1 MSLCINP
8 SCSKPHNPDN
18 HLFCQACGSELLLAG
33 RYRVTRLLSDKG
45 GFSNAYEVIDNHTP
59 KVLKVLTNN
68 HPHAV
73 ELFEKEA
80 RVLSQLN
87 HPGIPKGEGSFTYFP
102 RDSQTPLHCLVMEKI
117 EGMDLEEYQK
127 QRQNHPIDQ
136 KLALEWLTQ
145 LASILKE
152 VHRHNFFHR
161 DIKPS
166 NIIFKPNG
174 QLALIDFGAVRQV
187 TATIMAGKKNT
198 GIYTPGYA
206 SPEQEKGY
214 GMPQSDFYALGRTF
228 VYLLTGKEPT
238 DTAMYDLYNN
248 QLNWHS
254 HAPNIAPQLADFIDN
269 LMAEKANDRPANISG
284 FLKQLEAIKRELS
297 YRNPKIPQ
305 NVEENKIFLFQYA
318 GFWLRL
324 QSAITDAVVVTIL
337 AALIGGFISFR
348 LIKIGAFDDLRIID
362 FVTGI
367 RFGEENLIETV
378 LLCSIYTIL
387 GTSLLGFIIFNF
399 SIFCFISNPEL
410 FSKQDILII
419 STILVPVIL
428 GGFLKW
434 LYFILLESSWWQA
447 TFGKMILGLT
457 VTDLNGKRISWRRA
471 NKRYWVKLFSVMT
484 LYIGFMLAGWTKKK
498 RALHDII
505 AGTLIVKK
513 S

>member
-1 MSLCINP
+1 MSLCINT

-18 HLFCQACGSELLLAG
+18 HLFCQTCGSELLLAG

-102 RDSQTPLHCLVMEKI
+102 RDSQTPLYCLVMEKI

-152 VHRHNFFHR
+152 VHRHKFFHR

-166 NIIFKPNG
+166 NIIFQPNG

-214 GMPQSDFYALGRTF
+214 GMPQSDFYSLGRTF

-238 DTAMYDLYNN
+238 DAAMYDLYNN

-254 HAPNIAPQLADFIDN
+254 YAPHIAPQLAKFIDN
-269 LMAEKANDRPANISG
+269 LMADKANDRPANISG

-324 QSAITDAVVVTIL
+324 QSAITDAVVVTIF
-337 AALIGGFISFR
+337 AVLIGGFISFR
-348 LIKIGAFDDLRIID
+348 LIKIG
-362 FVTGI
+362 
-367 RFGEENLIETV
+367 
-378 LLCSIYTIL
+378 
-387 GTSLLGFIIFNF
+387 
-399 SIFCFISNPEL
+399 
-410 FSKQDILII
+410 
-419 STILVPVIL
+419 
-428 GGFLKW
+428 
-434 LYFILLESSWWQA
+434 
-447 TFGKMILGLT
+447 TF
-457 VTDLNGKRISWRRA
+457 
-471 NKRYWVKLFSVMT
+471 
-484 LYIGFMLAGWTKKK
+484 
-498 RALHDII
+498 
-505 AGTLIVKK
+505 
-513 S
+513 